1 MKYLIPGNFLDMI
14 NFVIRSSIIKLLRKI
29 HKNTTFRDENFPN
42 YTLLGVDKNTNR
54 VIVGFDEYWGQKGRI
69 NNTLVTKLNDCLAGN
84 ETVLVSDTS
93 TMSGVR
99 YRKWIVTVKRR
110 REKESGMMDEND
122 LGNVMNFVSDER
134 SKARDVEG
142 KDIIST
148 IRINGIYLN
157 DGRVA
162 IACNDEYTHKWIKQL
177 EFGSIKG
184 HKYMIFK
191 EGEKLIRCCIKVLTK
206 PGGYSPTAF
215 KDQMV
220 RGNPEIKIK
229 GLVFDKSEVKDN
241 GESSISFS
249 VDRTS
254 YESMRAK
261 NFEVF
266 FDFTKTQVK
275 RIE

>member
-1 MKYLIPGNFLDMI
+1 M
-14 NFVIRSSIIKLLRKI
+14 RSSIIKLLRKI

-69 NNTLVTKLNDCLAGN
+69 NNTLVTKLNDCLTGDAS
-84 ETVLVSDTS
+84 VLVSDTS

-99 YRKWIVTVKRR
+99 YRKWIVTIKRQ
-110 REKESGMMDEND
+110 REKESGMMNKND

-162 IACNDEYTHKWIKQL
+162 IVCNDEYTHKWIKQL
-177 EFGSIKG
+177 KFGSIKG

-206 PGGYSPTAF
+206 PRGYSSTAF